1 MLQEHGVEKAVF
13 HCYSGK
19 VKLAKRIAEYE
30 AGQYYISIP
39 SAVHRIE
46 SFQNLAKQVPLERLL
61 TETDAPYMG
70 PIKGERNEPATVAT
84 HGVAAIAAARGMDE
98 SAVGERIMEN
108 FRTVFSVPG

>member
-1 MLQEHGVEKAVF
+1 MF

-39 SAVHRIE
+39 TAVHRLE
-46 SFQNLAKQVPLERLL
+46 NFQNLAKQVPLERLL

-84 HGVAAIAAARGMDE
+84 HGVAAIAAARGVDE
-98 SAVGERIMEN
+98 SAVGEQVMAN
-108 FRTVFSVPG
+108 FNCVFSLPGG